1 MPATL
6 TPDQLKAALSAEQIN
21 AARDEGRDIG
31 DELDPIT
38 EAITAA
44 CATVDAYCAGW
55 IPAAARH
62 TGWAR
67 DLAAWYV
74 AKRLTQPTEAQTAA
88 RDRAL
93 KELEDLR
100 DGKFP
105 QTPRDTT
112 ATATQGQV
120 IFGGKTNILS

>member
-6 TPDQLKAALSAEQIN
+6 TSDQLKAALSAEQIN
-21 AARDEGRDIG
+21 AARDEGLDVG
-31 DELDPIT
+31 DTVDPIT
-38 EAITAA
+38 EAITTA

-55 IPAAARH
+55 LPEAARL

-67 DLAAWYV
+67 DLAAWHV
-74 AKRLTQPTEAQTAA
+74 AKRLTLPTEPQTAA
-88 RDRAL
+88 RERAL

-105 QTPRDTT
+105 QTPRDTA
-112 ATATQGQV
+112 ATATQGKV
-120 IFGGKTNILS
+120 ISGGKTNIFS